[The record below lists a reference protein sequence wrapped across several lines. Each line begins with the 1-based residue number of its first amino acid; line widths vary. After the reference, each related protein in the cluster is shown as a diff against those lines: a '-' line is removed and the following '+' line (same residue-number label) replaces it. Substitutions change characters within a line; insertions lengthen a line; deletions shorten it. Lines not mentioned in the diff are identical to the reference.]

1 MALAQD
7 AKQIIE
13 EIEKNKNLIG
23 QNKDLFEIFEGQLL
37 DHVDAA
43 LRCQL
48 SEQSYMQARHRIA
61 PINVL
66 RRIIDKLS
74 KIYQQSPTRTVIDGT
89 DQDKEL
95 LAWYEEK
102 LGINEKMNQ
111 SNEFSNLQKN
121 NLIEVFLDGDQPK
134 MRTISAHQ
142 FWVYSDNMV
151 DPTVPT
157 HIAIFDSDMSVKK
170 NDRKADKF
178 RIYTDDEFL
187 IVDSDGDIMQHEMNE
202 IGNPERINPY
212 GILPFTYVNTSANL
226 LVPLP
231 DTDTLSMSVL
241 IPILLTD
248 LNHAVQ
254 FQSFS
259 MMYGIDVDVQD
270 IKRAPNAFLD
280 LKSDPAS
287 DKTPQIGSIKPQ
299 VDIDQ
304 VLGLVASEFSLWLN
318 TRGIKPGS
326 IGEMNRDNFASGV
339 SKMIDEMD
347 VSEHRQRQV
356 TIYRNVETDFWDRLL
371 NHIHPFWVANGMI
384 ENRHIFSPNARV
396 ETNFKPQV
404 PLLRRGDLIRE
415 LQAEMMAGFTTR
427 KRAIKILNPQMADD
441 EIEDLM
447 REIDRENMITVDS
460 NGLAT
465 DEDSSS

>member
-1 MALAQD
+1 MPLPE
-7 AKQIIE
+7 AKEIIE
-13 EIEKNKNLIG
+13 QIQKNKHRIEENL
-23 QNKDLFEIFEGQLL
+23 DLFEIFEGQLL
-37 DHVDAA
+37 NHVDEA

-48 SEQSYMQARHRIA
+48 SPQSYEQARHRIA

-74 KIYQQSPTRTVIDGT
+74 KIYQQSPTRTVMDGSER
-89 DQDKEL
+89 DAEL

-102 LGINEKMNQ
+102 LGVNEVFNQ
-111 SNEFSNLQKN
+111 SNEFANLQKN
-121 NLIEVFLDGDQPK
+121 NIIEIFLDGNMPK
-134 MRTISAHQ
+134 IRSIPAQH
-142 FWVYSDNMV
+142 FWPYSVNKV
-151 DPTVPT
+151 DPTEPT
-157 HIAIFDSDMSVKK
+157 HFAIFDTDKCFDK
-170 NDRKADKF
+170 NGQMQDLL
-178 RIYTDDEFL
+178 RIYSDEMFV
-187 IVDSDGDIMQHEMNE
+187 IVDSEGDIVRSEMQAM
-202 IGNPERINPY
+202 GNPEGINPV
-212 GILPFTYVNTSANL
+212 GKLPFTYVNTSANL

-231 DTDTLSMSVL
+231 DTDTKAMSVL

-259 MMYGIDVDVQD
+259 MIYGVDIDVKD

-326 IGEMNRDNFASGV
+326 IGQLNRDNFASGV

-347 VSEHRQRQV
+347 VSEHRQKQV
-356 TIYRNVETDFWDRLL
+356 TLYENVEADFWDRLL
-371 NHIHPFWVANGMI
+371 HHYHPFWVANGMV
-384 ENRHIFSPNARV
+384 ENRQLFSPDARV
-396 ETNFKPQV
+396 QTNFQQQV
-404 PLLRRGDLIRE
+404 PMLRRGDIIKE
-415 LQAEMMAGFTTR
+415 LEAEIMAGFTTK
-427 KRAIKILNPQMADD
+427 KRAIKVLNPHLTED
-441 EIEDLM
+441 EIEELIRD
-447 REIDRENMITVDS
+447 IKQENMITVHS
-460 NGLAT
+460 NGMAT
-465 DEDSSS
+465 DEN

>member
-1 MALAQD
+1 MSLETV

-13 EIEKNKNLIG
+13 QIQSNKSLLQENG
-23 QNKDLFEIFEGQLL
+23 HLFEIFEGNLL
-37 DHVDAA
+37 KHVDSA
-43 LRCQL
+43 LRKQL
-48 SEQSYMQARHRIA
+48 SWQSYEQAKHRIA

-74 KIYQQSPTRTVIDGT
+74 KIYQQSPTRTILNGT

-102 LGINEKMNQ
+102 LGINEVMNQ
-111 SNEFSNLQKN
+111 SNEFANLHKN
-121 NLIEVFLDGDQPK
+121 NLIELFVDDAMPK
-134 MRTISAHQ
+134 MRSVSAHQ
-142 FWVYSDNMV
+142 FWVYSKNKV

-157 HIAIFDSDMSVKK
+157 HVAIFDSDMSVEKK
-170 NDRKADKF
+170 DGMKDKLRVYSADKF
-178 RIYTDDEFL
+178 I
-187 IVDSDGDIMQHEMNE
+187 IVDSDGDIVQQDMNE
-202 IGNPERINPY
+202 LGNPEGINPY
-212 GILPFTYVNTSANL
+212 GVLPFTYVNTSANL

-231 DTDTLSMSVL
+231 DTDTKSMSIL

-259 MMYGIDVDVQD
+259 MMYGIDVDVGD

-326 IGEMNRDNFASGV
+326 IGQMNRDNFASGV

-356 TIYRNVETDFWDRLL
+356 TIYRNVENDFWNRLMH
-371 NHIHPFWVANGMI
+371 HIHPFWVANGMI
-384 ENRHIFSPNARV
+384 ENRQLFSTNAKV
-396 ETNFKPQV
+396 DTNFAPQV
-404 PLLRRGDLIRE
+404 PMLRRGDIIKE
-415 LQAEMMAGFTTR
+415 LQDEISAGFTTKR
-427 KRAIKILNPQMADD
+427 RAIKKLNPHMADD
-441 EIEDLM
+441 EIDELL
-447 REIDRENMITVDS
+447 REIEQDSVITVTERA
-460 NGLAT
+460 NGMAENT
-465 DEDSSS
+465 N